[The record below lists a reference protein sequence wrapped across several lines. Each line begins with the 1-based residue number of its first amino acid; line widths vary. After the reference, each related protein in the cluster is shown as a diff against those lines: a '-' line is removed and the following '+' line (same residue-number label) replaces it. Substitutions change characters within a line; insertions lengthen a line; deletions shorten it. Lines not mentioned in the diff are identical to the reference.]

1 MFAAYFYLPRNT
13 MDNLPS
19 LPSVE
24 TSVVKPEG
32 KPTWDFPLTNAIQC
46 SYSAGLSHTGLLNF
60 QEFCELASKL
70 LRV

>member
-1 MFAAYFYLPRNT
+1 MVAAYFYLPKNR
-13 MDNLPS
+13 MDN

-24 TSVVKPEG
+24 TSVVKPEE
-32 KPTWDFPLTNAIQC
+32 KPTWDFPPTNAIQC